1 MWALGI
7 ILYQLVASYNHP
19 FPCENVF
26 ALISA
31 IKENE
36 PDLASLPPG
45 VSPGIKHVIKF
56 LLNKN
61 PDLRIDAQDL
71 IYLEWIQLTI
81 RKLIS

>member
-45 VSPGIKHVIKF
+45 VTPGIK
-56 LLNKN
+56 
-61 PDLRIDAQDL
+61 
-71 IYLEWIQLTI
+71 
-81 RKLIS
+81 

>member
-26 ALISA
+26 ALTIA
-31 IKENE
+31 IKDDE
-36 PDLASLPPG
+36 PDLDLLPST
-45 VSPGIKHVIKF
+45 VSPFIKDTIKA

-61 PDLRIDAQDL
+61 PEKRLDAQTL
-71 IYLEWIQLTI
+71 IDKDEIQV
-81 RKLIS
+81 